1 MSKEFQEKLFQPF
14 AREQDDHETEVK
26 GTGLGMS
33 ITKAIV
39 DLMEGTIRVNSTLKK
54 GTEICVKLD
63 MEFVEDVVSDTN
75 KQRQMEFSEIRLEG
89 KRILLVDDIALNLE
103 IAENLLEMTGAVT
116 DKAANGKEAVDM
128 FKEKGDGFYDMI
140 FMDAR
145 MPIMDG
151 YEATRTIRGLGS
163 EYAEKLPIIA
173 MSADAFAED
182 IENFKK
188 CGMNDYV
195 SKPIAIKA
203 LARVLQRYLL

>member
-75 KQRQMEFSEIRLEG
+75 KQRQM
-89 KRILLVDDIALNLE
+89 E